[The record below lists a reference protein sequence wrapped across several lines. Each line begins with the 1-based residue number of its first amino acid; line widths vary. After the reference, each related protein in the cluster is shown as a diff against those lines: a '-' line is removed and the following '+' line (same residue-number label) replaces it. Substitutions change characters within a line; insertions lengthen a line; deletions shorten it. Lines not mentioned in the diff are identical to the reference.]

1 MKNKLFMVC
10 TSLVGWLAVSAYVA
24 QINFFISLAMIAT
37 GVLTSCFIAKKNFVS
52 LLKAIQKKIDNKEEE
67 LDNKD
72 IDQVVHSLYSTVDR
86 LNKKIEL
93 SIEGI
98 QMLGMQKEVNELH
111 PLLQNDAVGNAL
123 TGASKLITKIKTEE
137 AQRQWVSDGLAKFGK
152 LLSNKTEL
160 KEYGNTILSSLVKY
174 IEANQGGLFLEQKT
188 EDGNRYMEM
197 VACYAYERRKYL
209 EGRIEVG
216 QGLLGQCMLEKDFVF
231 ITDVPKEYVRI
242 TSGLGYATPR
252 NIVIAPLI
260 DRDVFYGAIELGLFK
275 VMEPHQ
281 IEFLKIVCENIASE
295 IASMRS
301 HEETK
306 HLLDESN
313 ILATELQSREEEM
326 KHNLEELAATQDAM
340 ALKQAEIDSYLAAIN
355 ITIASAEFNKQGRFI
370 KGNDIFLKV
379 LGYKNEELVNQS
391 YLHLMPEEAA
401 ANMMWENLT
410 IGKFFS
416 GEFKMKDKKGNET
429 WLTGTFNPVIS
440 VDGKINRVM
449 MLAQFVTQEKEHLN
463 ELNEMANILKTT
475 VPLAEFNEHFVCKT
489 ANDRFM
495 KMFGVSRLQLKG
507 KSMFDFIDDGSLRS
521 VALKDVLERGCM
533 NTSLP
538 FKVNDQI
545 INFEVSISKTTGID
559 GRFAKFVLVLV
570 KESNHRVSMME
581 AV

>member
-379 LGYKNEELVNQS
+379 LGYKNEELANQS